1 MRVLLTLLL
10 LCSFS
15 IVQAQN
21 NKKSEAD
28 SIVFFYA
35 SMTMR
40 SGLNVVS
47 PIDSVTLP
55 KKDIKQELFKLNA
68 SNRLRFVKFAQKELG
83 DPTLGAKI
91 NNRTNI
97 LEANGDLRQL
107 KSDLDRFL
115 SQNKGNVYNLL
126 NFPFAKPGGE
136 KALKKETRYE

>member
-1 MRVLLTLLL
+1 MRILLTLLL

-15 IVQAQN
+15 LVQAQE
-21 NKKSEAD
+21 NKKAEAD

-40 SGLNVVS
+40 NGLNVVS
-47 PIDSVTLP
+47 PIDSLTLP
-55 KKDIKQELFKLNA
+55 KKNIKQELFKLNA
-68 SNRLRFVKFAQKELG
+68 TNRLRFVKFAQKELG

-97 LEANGDLRQL
+97 LEINGDLRQL

-115 SQNKGNVYNLL
+115 SQNKGNVYNLI
-126 NFPFAKPGGE
+126 NYPFLKPGGE

>member
-10 LCSFS
+10 LCTISFA
-15 IVQAQN
+15 QAQDR
-21 NKKSEAD
+21 NKAEAD
-28 SIVFFYA
+28 SVVFFYA
-35 SMTMR
+35 SLTMR

-47 PIDSVTLP
+47 PIDSVSLP
-55 KKDIKQELFKLNA
+55 KKGIKQELFKLNA
-68 SNRLRFVKFAQKELG
+68 NNRLRFVKFAQKELG
-83 DPTLGAKI
+83 DPTLSAKI

-107 KSDLDRFL
+107 KSDLDKYL

-126 NFPFAKPGGE
+126 NYVFAKPNAE

>member
-1 MRVLLTLLL
+1 MRILLTLLL

-15 IVQAQN
+15 LVQAQD
-21 NKKSEAD
+21 KKKVEAD

-35 SMTMR
+35 SMAMR

-47 PIDSVTLP
+47 SIDSLTLP
-55 KKDIKQELFKLNA
+55 KKNIKQELFKLNA
-68 SNRLRFVKFAQKELG
+68 TNRLRFVKFAQKELG

-97 LEANGDLRQL
+97 LEINGDLRQL

-115 SQNKGNVYNLL
+115 SQNKGNVYNLI
-126 NFPFAKPGGE
+126 NYPFLKPGGE

>member
-10 LCSFS
+10 LCSMTL
-15 IVQAQN
+15 VQAQS
-21 NKKSEAD
+21 NKEAEAD
-28 SIVFFYA
+28 SVVFFYA
-35 SMTMR
+35 SLKMR
-40 SGLNVVS
+40 GGLNVVS
-47 PIDSVTLP
+47 PIDSVSLP
-55 KKDIKQELFKLNA
+55 KKGIKQELFKLNA

-83 DPTLGAKI
+83 DPTLSAKI

-107 KSDLDRFL
+107 KSDLDKFL

-126 NFPFAKPGGE
+126 NFIFTKPGGE

>member
-15 IVQAQN
+15 LVQAQN
-21 NKKSEAD
+21 KQKAEAD
-28 SIVFFYA
+28 SVVFFYA
-35 SMTMR
+35 NMTMR

-47 PIDSVTLP
+47 PIDSVTLT
-55 KKDIKQELFKLNA
+55 KKGIKQQLFKLNA
-68 SNRLRFVKFAQKELG
+68 NNRLRFVKFAQKELG
-83 DPTLGAKI
+83 DPSLSAKI

-97 LEANGDLRQL
+97 LEVNGDLRQL

-126 NFPFAKPGGE
+126 NFTFAKPNSE